1 VLLVA
6 LVHEPGRN
14 FNTVIIPALKGAGDV
29 RFPVYVGIASMWGI
43 GVGGAWFLGLHLGYG
58 LPGVWCAMAADEWVR
73 GLIMWWRWRSGAWKS
88 LALVRPTDGALDT
101 APAEVAEGL

>member
-1 VLLVA
+1 M
-6 LVHEPGRN
+6 
-14 FNTVIIPALKGAGDV
+14 

-43 GVGGAWFLGLHLGYG
+43 GVGGAWLLGLHLGYG

-88 LALVRPTDGALDT
+88 LALVRPPDGALDT
-101 APAEVAEGL
+101 APVEVAEGL